1 MKSLIVGWIFSI
13 NKTVNEPL
21 RNYKCL
27 HLKQFKSGLPFKE
40 LNSKQTKIFDAL
52 VLRNYLL
59 WCQAQR
65 IWSCPLLL
73 LPKKNPV
80 FGILGLEFPIISGIF
95 VKTFEPFQ
103 QIILRPNFQLDWVLA
118 PRSRNFRGKFYR
130 RGTIKLAG
138 PLHVDLFLARNFFGK
153 FSLLPSTTFFAEP
166 VQVWRKTVSNVGH
179 QVNLKQ
185 GSTDPHF
192 RETHSD
198 TDSGFLVP
206 EMMPLFS
213 PIEQKKRYR
222 NEIET
227 NVSSQIFFLFNWNDS
242 SRKNGCFRSP
252 RNRNCVKRSWVGN
265 SVLGCCFVRHC

>member
-1 MKSLIVGWIFSI
+1 MKSLTFGWIFST

-21 RNYKCL
+21 WNFKCL
-27 HLKQFKSGLPFKE
+27 HLEQLKSGLPFKE
-40 LNSKQTKIFDAL
+40 LNSKKTKIFAVL

-59 WCQAQR
+59 WCQAQG

-80 FGILGLEFPIISGIF
+80 FGILGFEFPIISGIF
-95 VKTFEPFQ
+95 VKTLELFQ
-103 QIILRPNFQLDWVLA
+103 QIILRPNFQLDLVVAL
-118 PRSRNFRGKFYR
+118 RSRNFRGKFYR
-130 RGTIKLAG
+130 CGTIKLAG

-153 FSLLPSTTFFAEP
+153 FSLLQSTTFFAEP

-213 PIEQKKRYR
+213 PIEQKKT
-222 NEIET
+222 I
-227 NVSSQIFFLFNWNDS
+227 S
-242 SRKNGCFRSP
+242 K
-252 RNRNCVKRSWVGN
+252 RNRNKRFLSDFF
-265 SVLGCCFVRHC
+265 SVQLEWLIEKKMDVFVLRETEIASNDRESEIRF